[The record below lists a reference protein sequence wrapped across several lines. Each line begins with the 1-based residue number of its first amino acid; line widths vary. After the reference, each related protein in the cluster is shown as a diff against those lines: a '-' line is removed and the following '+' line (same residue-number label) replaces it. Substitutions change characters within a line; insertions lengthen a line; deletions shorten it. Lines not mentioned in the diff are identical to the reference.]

1 MQCSHYVAIDV
12 KIFSFFVPCDS
23 QLMLQCNL
31 VKTGCCYCATPHPE
45 SCLSTGTK
53 INMQLRYTFAFEW
66 IRHWLPVIPV
76 CVYLHLLFILTMM
89 SGFSFASVVQLM
101 NHSVCR
107 HFVQVLFLEAWII
120 WGFDWFKKKEKK
132 HTHILSIKLLNTL
145 NSIIVPHRVN
155 HAFWAMF

>member
-1 MQCSHYVAIDV
+1 MHLFLPNAMLALRCDRCENLL
-12 KIFSFFVPCDS
+12 FFVPCDS

-89 SGFSFASVVQLM
+89 SGFSFVSVVQLM

-132 HTHILSIKLLNTL
+132 HTFWVLS
-145 NSIIVPHRVN
+145 
-155 HAFWAMF
+155 FWTHWTASLCRIE